1 MTERGLVVLNWGK
14 VVDGA
19 YDYGDEHLCDMKDV
33 EFLGQPTMCYI
44 LRRPLFHVVS

>member
-1 MTERGLVVLNWGK
+1 MIGRGLDVLTWGK
-14 VVDGA
+14 VVAGICDHS
-19 YDYGDEHLCDMKDV
+19 DELLCDMKSM